1 MNLKG
6 LKTAL
11 TNNQIEDIIKVTR
24 SLENRKILLK
34 GTTNKIS
41 SQKRGFLNF
50 LRPLMTA
57 DLPLMKSVLTPLAES
72 VLLSAA
78 ASATENFG
86 VLDYNNIFK

>member
-1 MNLKG
+1 MNLKC

-86 VLDYNNIFK
+86 VLDYTNIFK